1 MDKAEFAL
9 LRYAHDLAIQVDPE
23 YDEECNLCGSPSF
36 YAFVPRYKTHDFPF
50 TRQDYL
56 NNTDII
62 DTITG
67 YGLDVEKFWYVLLY
81 VYYETQWR
89 CVGVVDLQATAR
101 EQLQQAVDY
110 VRKNKNAEMV
120 LQAKGKK
127 KITIYHRSI
136 LRLLFDTIDELLK
149 EHPDQFTWTGLDTRQ
164 GKRAY
169 PVSVQICHA
178 ANLFIEL
185 FHMLKLSEVP
195 IPKEQGTVSYNK
207 LLLISRIIY
216 FMKLTRTKSY
226 LDDENA
232 LKAILRDYSNVPI
245 MSFV

>member
-1 MDKAEFAL
+1 MDMSEYKL
-9 LRYAHDLAIQVDPE
+9 LRYAHGLAIKVDPE
-23 YDEECNLCGSPSF
+23 YDGWELCGSASF
-36 YAFVPRYKTHDFPF
+36 DAFETRYKTYDFPF
-50 TRQDYL
+50 SHQDYL

-67 YGLDVEKFWYVLLY
+67 YGLDVELFWYALLY
-81 VYYETQWR
+81 VYFETQWR
-89 CVGVVDLQATAR
+89 CVGVVDLQPTTR
-101 EQLQQAVDY
+101 VQLQQAVDY
-110 VRKNKNAEMV
+110 VRRNKDAEMV

-127 KITIYHRSI
+127 KITIYQQSI
-136 LRLLFDTIDELLK
+136 LKLVFDAVDELLK
-149 EHPDQFTWTGLDTRQ
+149 ENSDSLDSTALDLKQ

-169 PVSVQICHA
+169 SVSVQICHA
-178 ANLFIEL
+178 ANLFVEL

-232 LKAILRDYSNVPI
+232 LKAILRDYSEVPI
-245 MSFV
+245 KSFV